1 MKKILNT
8 LLFKVILKPKTNNIS
23 PKILPWVINKK
34 DNKDG
39 PEFIRKNKKRI
50 TKVTPINTKL
60 NSDNSP
66 SRMTGFNSKS
76 LIKEILIKHLKYQ
89 LIQFKY

>member
-8 LLFKVILKPKTNNIS
+8 SLFKVILRPKTNNTS

-39 PEFIRKNKKRI
+39 PEFIPKNKKRI
-50 TKVTPINTKL
+50 TKVTLINTKL
-60 NSDNSP
+60 NSDNLL
-66 SRMTGFNSKS
+66 SRMTGFNSKLS
-76 LIKEILIKHLKYQ
+76 IKEISIKHPKYQ
-89 LIQFKY
+89 LIHFKY